1 MFVVHRQGAGEDFP
15 GRGESAASHPV
26 EPGGGY
32 AGRDGMYNDG
42 FYRTAGKGSGMEV
55 RGRMTESR
63 RKRPGS
69 RLLLGIALV
78 FGTLGAVY
86 AGALLAD
93 FALDLLG
100 VASPP
105 VRLGVKAIAMAAALP
120 AGFYLVERAFL
131 ARNSTISRKTPG
143 P

>member
-1 MFVVHRQGAGEDFP
+1 M
-15 GRGESAASHPV
+15 
-26 EPGGGY
+26 
-32 AGRDGMYNDG
+32 
-42 FYRTAGKGSGMEV
+42 TAD
-55 RGRMTESR
+55 RGR
-63 RKRPGS
+63 RPGS
-69 RLLLGIALV
+69 RVLFGIAL
-78 FGTLGAVY
+78 FAGTLMAMCG
-86 AGALLAD
+86 GALLAD

-131 ARNSTISRKTPG
+131 ARSSPTSRKTPG

>member
-1 MFVVHRQGAGEDFP
+1 MTS
-15 GRGESAASHPV
+15 GR
-26 EPGGGY
+26 
-32 AGRDGMYNDG
+32 RI
-42 FYRTAGKGSGMEV
+42 
-55 RGRMTESR
+55 
-63 RKRPGS
+63 RPGS

-105 VRLGVKAIAMAAALP
+105 VRLGVKVIAMATALP

-131 ARNSTISRKTPG
+131 TRSRTTSRKTPG

>member
-1 MFVVHRQGAGEDFP
+1 
-15 GRGESAASHPV
+15 
-26 EPGGGY
+26 
-32 AGRDGMYNDG
+32 
-42 FYRTAGKGSGMEV
+42 
-55 RGRMTESR
+55 MTGNR

-69 RLLLGIALV
+69 RLLLGIALLA
-78 FGTLGAVY
+78 GTLASIYG
-86 AGALLAD
+86 GALLAD

-105 VRLGVKAIAMAAALP
+105 VRLGVKVVAMAAALP

-131 ARNSTISRKTPG
+131 ARSCTTSRKTPG

>member
-1 MFVVHRQGAGEDFP
+1 
-15 GRGESAASHPV
+15 
-26 EPGGGY
+26 
-32 AGRDGMYNDG
+32 
-42 FYRTAGKGSGMEV
+42 
-55 RGRMTESR
+55 MTSDR

-69 RLLLGIALV
+69 RLLLGIAL
-78 FGTLGAVY
+78 FAGTLASMCG
-86 AGALLAD
+86 GALLAD

-105 VRLGVKAIAMAAALP
+105 VRLGVKVIAMAGAVP

-131 ARNSTISRKTPG
+131 ARSATSRKTPG

>member
-1 MFVVHRQGAGEDFP
+1 
-15 GRGESAASHPV
+15 
-26 EPGGGY
+26 
-32 AGRDGMYNDG
+32 
-42 FYRTAGKGSGMEV
+42 
-55 RGRMTESR
+55 MTGDR

-69 RLLLGIALV
+69 RLLLGIAL
-78 FGTLGAVY
+78 FAGTLLSMFG
-86 AGALLAD
+86 GALVAE

-105 VRLGVKAIAMAAALP
+105 VRLGVKVIAVAAALP

-131 ARNSTISRKTPG
+131 ARSRTTSRKTPW

>member
-1 MFVVHRQGAGEDFP
+1 M
-15 GRGESAASHPV
+15 
-26 EPGGGY
+26 
-32 AGRDGMYNDG
+32 
-42 FYRTAGKGSGMEV
+42 AGKGSGMEL
-55 RGRMTESR
+55 RGPMEENR

-69 RLLLGIALV
+69 RFLLGIAL
-78 FGTLGAVY
+78 FAGTLASMCG
-86 AGALLAD
+86 GALLAD

-100 VASPP
+100 VSSLP

-131 ARNSTISRKTPG
+131 ERSSSSRGKKPW